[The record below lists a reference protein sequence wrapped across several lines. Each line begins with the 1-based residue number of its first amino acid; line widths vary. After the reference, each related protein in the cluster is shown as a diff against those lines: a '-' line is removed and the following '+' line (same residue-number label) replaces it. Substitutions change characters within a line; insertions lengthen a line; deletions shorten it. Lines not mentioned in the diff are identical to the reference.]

1 MSTNPTSPDCPAAFL
16 RRPAPVA
23 APLELEPEEPTVI
36 IEPDAMPPDLRALV
50 AEEPRV
56 LEPDWALHGHQR

>member
-1 MSTNPTSPDCPAAFL
+1 MNSNPTLPACPAAIV
-16 RRPAPVA
+16 RRQPLA

-50 AEEPRV
+50 AEVRRF
-56 LEPDWALHGHQR
+56 LGSRNA

>member
-1 MSTNPTSPDCPAAFL
+1 MSL

-50 AEEPRV
+50 AEVRRF
-56 LEPDWALHGHQR
+56 LGSRNG